1 MQVGSGAILEPTA
14 STPGQVI
21 ANYEYN
27 CSTAGLATTTGGG
40 ALGCSASVT
49 GITIDG
55 VTPTTM
61 GYVDPTSSIQ
71 TQLNGKQASGSYLT
85 AVTVDAPLSGSGT
98 SGSHLSMHVADASDN
113 GYLSSA
119 DWSTFNGKQA
129 ALTNPVTGPA
139 SPTAGYLTKW
149 GPSGDAI
156 VDGVKLGTMTDTD
169 WCTFTTANG
178 LQCTSAAP
186 GGSGLSGMTSGQVAI
201 AGSATTITSSKALA
215 GSGAAIVTGP
225 ASSTTNDVAGFT
237 GASGQIQDLGFL
249 YTAYPAAD
257 IAAGALANGMTA
269 TTQTLGDNTTKLATD
284 AFVIANAGS
293 GCGNALTMNNGG
305 SGAASGSTF
314 NCGAAVTLSY
324 NTIGA
329 SPALGNNVGETVG
342 WTLATNTV
350 YRFTGSGASN
360 ATTPVSISAGFITSI
375 QNAGTAAV
383 TVVTGGPTLHCEPS
397 SCVVQIGGSALVTT
411 DANGTDFD
419 EIASNANG
427 SAFGSLANSSTIN
440 NSNWSGTVLG
450 SRQRRHWHSQHRDS
464 DARFQQSELGFT
476 WHRYCQEHDYDRRNL
491 RCGSGRCVGL
501 WSGSC
506 SSSTYLRGDGA
517 CATPGGSGTVTSV
530 ATPGPITGGTITGS
544 GTIACATC
552 VTSPHR

>member
-1 MQVGSGAILEPTA
+1 
-14 STPGQVI
+14 
-21 ANYEYN
+21 
-27 CSTAGLATTTGGG
+27 
-40 ALGCSASVT
+40 
-49 GITIDG
+49 
-55 VTPTTM
+55 
-61 GYVDPTSSIQ
+61 
-71 TQLNGKQASGSYLT
+71 
-85 AVTVDAPLSGSGT
+85 
-98 SGSHLSMHVADASDN
+98 MHVADASDN
-113 GYLSSA
+113 GYLSST
-119 DWSTFNGKQA
+119 DWSTFNSKQA

-350 YRFTGSGASN
+350 YRFTGSGA
-360 ATTPVSISAGFITSI
+360 
-375 QNAGTAAV
+375 
-383 TVVTGGPTLHCEPS
+383 
-397 SCVVQIGGSALVTT
+397 LVTSSTTCTLT
-411 DANGTDFD
+411 DNGY
-419 EIASNANG
+419 AYNAIPN
-427 SAFGSLANSSTIN
+427 ADLANSAITIA
-440 NSNWSGTVLG
+440 GTSVSL
-450 SRQRRHWHSQHRDS
+450 
-464 DARFQQSELGFT
+464 
-476 WHRYCQEHDYDRRNL
+476 
-491 RCGSGRCVGL
+491 
-501 WSGSC
+501 
-506 SSSTYLRGDGA
+506 
-517 CATPGGSGTVTSV
+517 GGSTSSLPSPGAIGGGTPST
-530 ATPGPITGGTITGS
+530 AAFTTITGTSSITLGTNGGTGGSVVINGSTSGSATINASATGVLALPS
-544 GTIACATC
+544 GTTAT
-552 VTSPHR
+552 SMA

>member
-1 MQVGSGAILEPTA
+1 MS
-14 STPGQVI
+14 ST
-21 ANYEYN
+21 
-27 CSTAGLATTTGGG
+27 
-40 ALGCSASVT
+40 
-49 GITIDG
+49 
-55 VTPTTM
+55 
-61 GYVDPTSSIQ
+61 
-71 TQLNGKQASGSYLT
+71 
-85 AVTVDAPLSGSGT
+85 
-98 SGSHLSMHVADASDN
+98 
-113 GYLSSA
+113 

-360 ATTPVSISAGFITSI
+360 ATTPVSISAGFIASI

-427 SAFGSLANSSTIN
+427 SAFGTFANATAPTTPGSQSIVELSSGGTYSTVAAPSGAVVGTSDTQTLTGKSIAASEVN
-440 NSNWSGTVLG
+440 SGTLPASVLPTA
-450 SRQRRHWHSQHRDS
+450 SRIIP
-464 DARFQQSELGFT
+464 
-476 WHRYCQEHDYDRRNL
+476 
-491 RCGSGRCVGL
+491 CGVGI
-501 WSGSC
+501 WG
-506 SSSTYLRGDGA
+506 
-517 CATPGGSGTVTSV
+517 GGSAIAAATYHVNARCLNVYGVTY
-530 ATPGPITGGTITGS
+530 TITGVTCQADNS
-544 GTIACATC
+544 GTSTANVADSGSNALLTGAITMNTANTFVAGTQSATTTIASNVWTNWTFVADGTSTSIQC
-552 VTSPHR
+552 VMTTTR